1 MENGTKYGQDKVTW
15 NMGHNIGQDQVK
27 LNMGQ
32 DVTVDTMTGPS
43 KMEYSKGY

>member
-1 MENGTKYGQDKVTW
+1 
-15 NMGHNIGQDQVK
+15 MGHNIGQDQVK

-43 KMEYSKGY
+43 KIEYSKGYCQLLRKYNI